1 MKRREIIKGLTLLP
15 FAGSAAASP
24 LNDLSDNLN
33 GVNDHVDLYGIIDEE
48 TVMTDETSCS
58 VKKKRKIIFI

>member
-24 LNDLSDNLN
+24 LNNLSNNSN
-33 GVNDHVDLYGIIDEE
+33 GVNDHVELYGIIDE
-48 TVMTDETSCS
+48 
-58 VKKKRKIIFI
+58 

>member
-24 LNDLSDNLN
+24 LNNLSFGSN
-33 GVNDHVDLYGIIDEE
+33 GIQEHADLYGTIDEE
-48 TVMTDETSCS
+48 LVE
-58 VKKKRKIIFI
+58 KGREPAKIYWC